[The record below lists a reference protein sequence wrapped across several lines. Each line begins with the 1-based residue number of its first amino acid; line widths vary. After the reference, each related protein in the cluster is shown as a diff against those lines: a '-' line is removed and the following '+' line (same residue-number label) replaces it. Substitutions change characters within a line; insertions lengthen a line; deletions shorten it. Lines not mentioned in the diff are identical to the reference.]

1 MADIPLSGLTYGEG
15 PGHALMLVHG
25 FPLDG
30 RMWAPQEPALGAGR
44 KVLVPDLLGFGKTP
58 LPVGACSLEG
68 QAEALDRFATAHGAH
83 PLVICGLSMGG
94 YIALAFAELFPER
107 VAGLI
112 LADTRAGA
120 DTEAVRQG
128 RTLSAKR
135 VREKGVASVSEEL
148 LAKLFHPRLPPRNGA
163 LMNEVRALML
173 SQRPEAVA
181 AALDAM
187 RDRPS
192 RERLLANLRCPVLVV
207 VGEGDQMTPPEEAR
221 AMVALAPIARLLV
234 IPEAGHL
241 SNLEAPAA
249 FNEGVVSFLSML

>member
-1 MADIPLSGLTYGEG
+1 MAEVALSGQTYGVG

-30 RMWAPQEPALGAGR
+30 RMWAPQEPVLGAGR
-44 KVLVPDLLGFGKTP
+44 KVLVPDLLGFGQTP
-58 LPVGACSLEG
+58 LPNGACSLER
-68 QAEALDRFATAHGAH
+68 QAEALALFATAHGAH
-83 PLVICGLSMGG
+83 RLVVCGLSMGG
-94 YIALAFAELFPER
+94 YIALAFAERFPER

-112 LADTRAGA
+112 LADTRSDA

-135 VREKGVASVSEEL
+135 VREEGVAVTEDL
-148 LAKLFHPRLPPRNGA
+148 LGKLFHPRAQPRNSA
-163 LMNEVRALML
+163 LVNEVRTLML
-173 SQRPEAVA
+173 GQSPEAVA
-181 AALDAM
+181 LALEAM

-192 RERLLANLRCPVLVV
+192 RASILQGLHCPVLVV

-221 AMVALAPIARLLV
+221 AMAELNSGSRVLV

-241 SNLEAPAA
+241 SNMEAPAA
-249 FNEGVVSFLSML
+249 FNEGAESFLSTL

>member
-1 MADIPLSGLTYGEG
+1 M
-15 PGHALMLVHG
+15 
-25 FPLDG
+25 DG

-44 KVLVPDLLGFGKTP
+44 KVLVPDLLGFGRTP
-58 LPVGACSLEG
+58 VPEGACSLER
-68 QAEALDRFATAHGAH
+68 QADALALFATAHGARR
-83 PLVICGLSMGG
+83 LVVCGLSMGG
-94 YIALAFAELFPER
+94 YIALAFAERFPYR
-107 VAGLI
+107 LAGLI

-128 RTLSAKR
+128 RSLSAKR
-135 VREKGVASVSEEL
+135 VREEGVASVAEGL
-148 LAKLFHPRLPPRNGA
+148 LAKLFHPRLQPRNGA

-181 AALDAM
+181 GALEAM

-192 RERLLANLRCPVLVV
+192 RASVLKKLQCPVLVI
-207 VGEGDQMTPPEEAR
+207 VGEGDMMTPPEEAR
-221 AMVALAPIARLLV
+221 AMTALNSGARVLV

-249 FNEGVVSFLSML
+249 FNEGVASFLSML